1 MYSYMA
7 LLMEALE
14 KIDKDPELP
23 GFRSA
28 EQYYEGGKRYRV
40 ERHYIYYRVSTDFIE
55 VVRILPE
62 RMDQGQQLS

>member
-14 KIDKDPELP
+14 KIARDPELP

-40 ERHYIYYRVSTDFIE
+40 GRHYIYYRVSADFVEI
-55 VVRILPE
+55 VRILHE
-62 RMDQGQQLS
+62 RMEQGQQFS